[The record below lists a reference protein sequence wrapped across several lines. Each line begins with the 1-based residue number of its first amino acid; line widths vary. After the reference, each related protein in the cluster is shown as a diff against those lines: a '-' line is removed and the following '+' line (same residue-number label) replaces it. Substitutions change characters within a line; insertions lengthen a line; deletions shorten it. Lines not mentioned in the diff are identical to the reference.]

1 MRLVGMTIVLALALF
16 CGSGCVAYQI
26 RDELRV
32 TNSKLDK
39 VSAQLAQVDASLA
52 ETNQKLN
59 KSNHSLSV
67 VEGSMDPIRVSLRRI
82 DDELA
87 GFREM
92 LDKLDRYLPV
102 NLKADT
108 PQPVKQAPTT
118 ETTPQ
123 PPVRK

>member
-1 MRLVGMTIVLALALF
+1 MRFVRMSVVLAVAWF
-16 CGSGCVAYQI
+16 CSGGCVAYQI

-52 ETNQKLN
+52 ETNQKLDR
-59 KSNHSLSV
+59 SNRSLSV

-82 DDELA
+82 DDEMA

-123 PPVRK
+123 TPQK

>member
-1 MRLVGMTIVLALALF
+1 MRFVRMSVVLAVAWF
-16 CGSGCVAYQI
+16 CSGGCVAYQI

-52 ETNQKLN
+52 ETNQKLDR
-59 KSNHSLSV
+59 SNRSLSV

-87 GFREM
+87 GFRQM
-92 LDKLDRYLPV
+92 IDKIDKYIPI
-102 NLKADT
+102 NIKADT
-108 PQPVKQAPTT
+108 PPPARQSPTH

-123 PPVRK
+123 R